1 MVQKSKFKKPEL
13 ERFGKEPNIDLT
25 KNPKQAEFFLTSMAA
40 AQHKNPYKILS
51 YGGAIR
57 GGKTFVC
64 LAIFMRLAEVF
75 PQSRWH
81 VIRKDMPSLEATS
94 IPSFEKLVA
103 GSNNWKF
110 YRNKSN
116 YHAYHR
122 NGSKIFF
129 KAENLQQD
137 PSLMKFLGL
146 ETNGVLLEQAEELSL
161 KLFEK
166 ALERTGSWYIPKM
179 PKGLIFL
186 TFNPT
191 QNWVKEKIYTPYSLG
206 ELPPEYYYEVA
217 LPTDN
222 PFVTEDQMSGW
233 NMMADRY
240 KMQFIG
246 GDWTDFDADED
257 RWAFAFS
264 SKKHIGKTVWDQNE
278 PTYLSFDFNRNP
290 ITCSVWQHHAGIIR
304 GIRVIKL
311 KDATTY
317 SLCDEI
323 LRLYPNAYFFVTGDA
338 SGDAKTTLS
347 RLSNFDIIKAALD
360 LSRSQM
366 QISASNPL
374 LKDSKMLCNS
384 ILEKY
389 PFVVDEENCKPL
401 IDDLKNCKANPDGTI
416 VKENRKDPNQQAD
429 TLDTFRYYI
438 HRHFKD
444 YVKFFAS

>member
-1 MVQKSKFKKPEL
+1 M
-13 ERFGKEPNIDLT
+13 
-25 KNPKQAEFFLTSMAA
+25 
-40 AQHKNPYKILS
+40 
-51 YGGAIR
+51 
-57 GGKTFVC
+57 
-64 LAIFMRLAEVF
+64 
-75 PQSRWH
+75 
-81 VIRKDMPSLEATS
+81 
-94 IPSFEKLVA
+94 
-103 GSNNWKF
+103 
-110 YRNKSN
+110 
-116 YHAYHR
+116 
-122 NGSKIFF
+122 
-129 KAENLQQD
+129 
-137 PSLMKFLGL
+137 
-146 ETNGVLLEQAEELSL
+146 
-161 KLFEK
+161 
-166 ALERTGSWYIPKM
+166 
-179 PKGLIFL
+179 
-186 TFNPT
+186 
-191 QNWVKEKIYTPYSLG
+191 
-206 ELPPEYYYEVA
+206 
-217 LPTDN
+217 
-222 PFVTEDQMSGW
+222 
-233 NMMADRY
+233 
-240 KMQFIG
+240 
-246 GDWTDFDADED
+246 
-257 RWAFAFS
+257 
-264 SKKHIGKTVWDQNE
+264 
-278 PTYLSFDFNRNP
+278 SFDFNRNP
-290 ITCSVWQHHAGIIR
+290 ITCSVWQHHAGIIQ

-389 PFVVDEENCKPL
+389 PFVVDEENRKPL